1 MYNQAEEA
9 IVDIRSLLRT
19 ILTNFL
25 MSVATGVSMNDF
37 LTVSD
42 QVHQLIRLF
51 EELQADNSSL
61 SAQINSATEIM
72 ESQEQALQQRADLPL
87 PEITS
92 LLSRALVLLGGAQPV
107 EDNPS
112 APEDIFGRTT
122 GIVTG
127 TVAGTP
133 YIIRDV
139 GIDFTI
145 PDTEELVETVD
156 FDGDIDG
163 DMLEE
168 DSIPV
173 EDIPYEEVDEDDFD
187 LEDEDLDDVL
197 QPVSQDASEEIVK
210 NPEITEDFTNVE
222 NSHMV
227 TFIGVRYSH
236 LPYHYTIGDVR
247 YKLVI
252 NGSQIV
258 STRV

>member
-9 IVDIRSLLRT
+9 SVDLRSLMRT

-25 MSVATGVSMNDF
+25 MSMASGISMNDF
-37 LTVSD
+37 LTVND
-42 QVHQLIRLF
+42 HVQQLIRLF
-51 EELQADNSSL
+51 EELQEVNSSL
-61 SAQINSATEIM
+61 SAQINNATEIM
-72 ESQEQALQQRADLPL
+72 ESQEQALQQRANLPL

-92 LLSRALVLLGGAQPV
+92 LLSRALVLLGGAQPF
-107 EDNPS
+107 EGDRLMS
-112 APEDIFGRTT
+112 EDILGRTT
-122 GIVTG
+122 GTVTD
-127 TVAGTP
+127 TQ

-139 GIDFTI
+139 GIEVNI
-145 PDTEELVETVD
+145 PDTEELVEEVD

-163 DMLEE
+163 DILEE
-168 DSIPV
+168 DSTPV

-187 LEDEDLDDVL
+187 LEDEDLDDVP

-210 NPEITEDFTNVE
+210 NPEITENFTDVE
-222 NSHMV
+222 DSHMV

-236 LPYHYTIGDVR
+236 LPYHYTIGNVR